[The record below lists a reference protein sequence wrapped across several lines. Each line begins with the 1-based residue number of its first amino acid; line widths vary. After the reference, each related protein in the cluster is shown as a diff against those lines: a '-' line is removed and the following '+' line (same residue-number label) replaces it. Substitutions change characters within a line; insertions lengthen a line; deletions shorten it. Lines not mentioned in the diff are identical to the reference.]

1 MRRVSRIQTRDGV
14 LHTTESDARAYCE
27 RKVGPLLTKHAHRLV
42 HLDKYSQILSHLEEA
57 LPDFVLAARWR
68 AEATE
73 PLDTEDDDGD

>member
-1 MRRVSRIQTRDGV
+1 MRRVTRVQTRDGV
-14 LHTTESDARAYCE
+14 LHNSEHEARAYCE
-27 RKVGPLLTKHAHRLV
+27 RKVGPLLTSHAHRLV

-73 PLDTEDDDGD
+73 PMENDDDD